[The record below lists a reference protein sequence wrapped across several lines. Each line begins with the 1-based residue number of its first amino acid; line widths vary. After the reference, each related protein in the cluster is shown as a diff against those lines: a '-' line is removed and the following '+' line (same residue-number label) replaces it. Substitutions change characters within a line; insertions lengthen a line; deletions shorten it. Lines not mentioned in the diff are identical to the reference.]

1 MLSIEMIRD
10 ILLALQSRGIFQ
22 VRSTF
27 LVPFLSFSLSHIPQK
42 SFPKYQSSIM
52 NHQHHLHL
60 HPTQQRSL
68 PCRAELHLVC
78 HHFTGKDTRS
88 PEFRRF
94 LLRNRVR
101 GYVPWQGDL
110 KHDKSTYACRRETI
124 RRIFA
129 FLISYDPTLEEK
141 HSGEI
146 VAVAHL
152 IECNLFISS
161 PTKEEYC
168 NADDLGRRALV
179 VLRYIVQV
187 IMLSSETAIGID
199 DKNEASVTAV
209 AA

>member
-1 MLSIEMIRD
+1 
-10 ILLALQSRGIFQ
+10 
-22 VRSTF
+22 
-27 LVPFLSFSLSHIPQK
+27 
-42 SFPKYQSSIM
+42 M
-52 NHQHHLHL
+52 NHQHHLHT
-60 HPTQQRSL
+60 TQQRSL
-68 PCRAELHLVC
+68 PCRPDLNLVC
-78 HHFTGKDTRS
+78 HHFSGKDTRS

-110 KHDKSTYACRRETI
+110 THDKSTDACRRKTI
-124 RRIFA
+124 RRIFG

-141 HSGEI
+141 HSREI

-161 PTKEEYC
+161 PTKEQYC
-168 NADDLGRRALV
+168 NANDLDRRSLI

-187 IMLSSETAIGID
+187 IMLSSKTAIGID
-199 DKNEASVTAV
+199 DRNEESVTAV